1 MVKSNNLSTQKTVL
15 IIKPFEAG
23 AGAGNDSGL
32 QLLVLLLLGLVWLRC
47 GLVQVHYHGFA
58 LERHFLNDRFLVNDL
73 LLVEGS
79 GNFVAGGV
87 KVAELL
93 FLGLHHEGRF
103 FHHLDHRLLLLLL
116 LEQLFGRLLQYC
128 VHAR

>member
-32 QLLVLLLLGLVWLRC
+32 QLLLLLGWVWLRC

-103 FHHLDHRLLLLLL
+103 FHHLDHRLLLLL
-116 LEQLFGRLLQYC
+116 EQLFGRLLQYC
-128 VHAR
+128 VHVR

>member
-58 LERHFLNDRFLVNDL
+58 FEGHFLNDRFLVNDL

-116 LEQLFGRLLQYC
+116 EQLFGRLLQYG

>member
-32 QLLVLLLLGLVWLRC
+32 QLLLLLRLLGRRLGRLI
-47 GLVQVHYHGFA
+47 QVHYHGFVF
-58 LERHFLNDRFLVNDL
+58 ERHFLNDRLLVNDL

-79 GNFVAGGV
+79 GNFIAGGV

-103 FHHLDHRLLLLLL
+103 FHHLDHRLLLLL
-116 LEQLFGRLLQYC
+116 
-128 VHAR
+128 

>member
-32 QLLVLLLLGLVWLRC
+32 QLLLQLLLRLDWLR

-58 LERHFLNDRFLVNDL
+58 FERHFLNDRFFVNDL

-79 GNFVAGGV
+79 GNFIAGRI

-93 FLGLHHEGRF
+93 FLGLNQGRF
-103 FHHLDHRLLLLLL
+103 FHHLDHRLLLLL
-116 LEQLFGRLLQYC
+116 EQLFRGLLQYG
-128 VHAR
+128 VHAV